1 MSATVKLTVVRGG
14 LKGKKFI
21 FDHPI
26 VCTLGRDPRCL
37 LQLPDNSEF
46 CEISRRHCAFAIDPP
61 QMSVR
66 DLGSRNGTF
75 INGQNIGQRLIE
87 GEAPDERNTSL
98 EYTVDDGDQIRVGN
112 LVFQVGITE
121 TCSDDADPVLY
132 EPDEDNLIAQREWC
146 DVCPCV

>member
-26 VCTLGRDPRCL
+26 VCTLGRDPGCL

-46 CEISRRHCAFAIDPP
+46 CEISRRHCVFDIDPP
-61 QMSVR
+61 QMFVR

-75 INGQNIGQRLIE
+75 INGQNIGQWLIG
-87 GEAPDERNTSL
+87 GEAPDERNVARIHGRRRGPDSRGESAIPGRHCRDL
-98 EYTVDDGDQIRVGN
+98 
-112 LVFQVGITE
+112 FQRRG
-121 TCSDDADPVLY
+121 SSPL
-132 EPDEDNLIAQREWC
+132 
-146 DVCPCV
+146 